1 MTRHVFANRMVA
13 HVWAQQDQTSGRS
26 GNGNFHFEGRTLYS
40 YREPIA
46 RFCDAA
52 DGRAVV
58 LITSAKFSVTTSAH
72 CSAAQSALRSASDLP
87 RFHVPD
93 TGYGSVEPDHA
104 YNLKSL
110 LDAARTV
117 AGKAKTARF
126 DSWESRP
133 VIATDGPDR
142 WHYAAD
148 ASMPGPDGSR
158 PLFLQYAGE
167 AFDNA
172 ARYAAAF
179 GLAVDFDGPAE
190 IDAGNATWRER
201 WARYSTPQAARK
213 RAKAAEYRER
223 ARERKEA
230 AEREAKRDGLL
241 GAYVE
246 WKAGV
251 NPRRPAAW
259 QFDEE
264 TDPEIHAELLDLERA
279 EREQAERE
287 AADAFR
293 LWQAGQAPR
302 PHWTRYESGSAERAA
317 IEADVAREQAD
328 REAATRAAWLAGEPV
343 RFHGRDEAGGALL
356 RVRGDSEEIRGKVR
370 LGVFDGLYLETSL
383 GATVPLADAVKAFRF
398 CRHVWARGDGW
409 QRNGETVRIGHFQV
423 DRIYAETGDMRA
435 GCHLICRAEIERL
448 AVQLGLADVEPS
460 ADAVEPRPAVAAE

>member
-1 MTRHVFANRMVA
+1 MVA
-13 HVWAQQDQTSGRS
+13 HVWAQQNQDSGRS

-52 DGRAVV
+52 DGRTVV

-87 RFHVPD
+87 CFHVPD

-104 YNLKSL
+104 YNLKEL
-110 LDAARTV
+110 LDAARAV
-117 AGKAKTARF
+117 AGKVKTARF

-133 VIATDGPDR
+133 VIATGGPDR
-142 WHYAAD
+142 WQYAAD

-158 PLFLQYAGE
+158 PLILQFAVE
-167 AFDNA
+167 RFQSAMS
-172 ARYAAAF
+172 YAATF
-179 GLAVDFDGPAE
+179 GLAIEFDADAE
-190 IDAGNATWRER
+190 IAAALVVWRDR
-201 WARYSTPQAARK
+201 WARYSSPAAARK
-213 RAKAAEYRER
+213 RTKAAEYRER

-264 TDPEIHAELLDLERA
+264 TDPEIHAELLAQEIA

-287 AADAFR
+287 AADAFG

-302 PHWTRYESGSAERAA
+302 PHWTRYDTGSAERAA

-356 RVRGDSEEIRGKVR
+356 RTVAVEHDAAGAIAG
-370 LGVFDGLYLETSL
+370 GTLETSQ
-383 GATVPLADAVKAFRF
+383 GASVPLVDAVKAFRF
-398 CRHVWARGDGW
+398 CRHVWARGSGW
-409 QRNGETVRIGHFQV
+409 QHNGETVRVGHFQV
-423 DRIYAETGDMRA
+423 DRIYGDTGDMKA
-435 GCHLICRAEIERL
+435 GCHLIRRAEIERL
-448 AVQLGLADVEPS
+448 AAQLGLNDAEPS